1 MIQAWSSDNSDNI
14 NNNVGTNNYGDYLVI
29 IDIKAAILNGVIQ
42 DDCNTDTNN
51 NPDDEEV

>member
-42 DDCNTDTNN
+42 DDCNTDTDN
-51 NPDDEEV
+51 NPDDKEV